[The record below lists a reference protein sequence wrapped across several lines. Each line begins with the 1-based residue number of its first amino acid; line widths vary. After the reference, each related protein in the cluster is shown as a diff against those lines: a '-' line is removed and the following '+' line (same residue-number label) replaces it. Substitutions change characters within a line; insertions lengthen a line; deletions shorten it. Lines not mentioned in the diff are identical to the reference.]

1 MATPLVDVYVKLPT
15 GRTSVLKLLPTEQV
29 KRIIE
34 QIAKE
39 EEILPGRVRVKYQ
52 GKFLDKSKTIGFL
65 GICPETILK
74 AEFVI
79 PRDIKVYAK
88 VDGGGSAPVD
98 IQNISTLEDLK
109 SVVERLEI
117 VSPKTVKSFKSSGT
131 VYRPCNT
138 PLYETSIR
146 EESVIEVTFGDK
158 TDDRTESDPAQDTD
172 PKAID
177 DNLKDAVLSSFET
190 NGKNVEVVFCFD
202 TTGSMS
208 QYLGSVR
215 TKLKETCQRLLRDIP
230 NIKIGIM
237 AHGDY
242 CDYNNYVI
250 KIQDLTTDVQQLVD
264 FASSTPSTGGGD
276 SPECYEW
283 ALHKAQQLDWSEDS
297 AKALVVIGDCE
308 PHPPSYTDQKINWHT
323 ELDVLKG
330 MGVKVYGVFCNSGEG
345 NAKKFYE
352 ELADRTGGCLLRL
365 ANFSLIT
372 EMFLGVCYKE
382 SNPEQLEAFTE
393 ELKQEGKLT
402 EETEVLMKQLENTKP
417 SEESKAEDTPSYL
430 KKYNFGWWNF
440 EQDHTKTPQ
449 YSYNSET
456 DKWTE
461 YNNPT
466 QKQTSTYTPV
476 LTPPPSSTSGD
487 KNSPISCN
495 YVSRHRKSSRK
506 GRGCNV
512 M

>member
-29 KRIIE
+29 KRINE
-34 QIAKE
+34 QIANE
-39 EEILPGRVRVKYQ
+39 EEIIPGRVRVKYQ

-65 GICPETILK
+65 GIRPETILK

-88 VDGGGSAPVD
+88 VVGGGSAPVD

-109 SVVERLEI
+109 SSVERLDL
-117 VSPKTVKSFKSSGT
+117 VSPKKVKSFKSSGT
-131 VYRPCNT
+131 FYRPCNT
-138 PLYETSIR
+138 PLYETSIK
-146 EESVIEVTFGDK
+146 EESVIEVTICDK
-158 TDDRTESDPAQDTD
+158 TDDRTEAEPAQDTD
-172 PKAID
+172 HKAID
-177 DNLKDAVLSSFET
+177 GDLKDAVLSSFET
-190 NGKNVEVVFCFD
+190 NGKNVEVVFSFD

-215 TKLKETCQRLLRDIP
+215 TKLKETCQRLVRDIP

-250 KIQDLTTDVQQLVD
+250 KIQDLTSDVQQLVD

-297 AKALVVIGDCE
+297 AKALVLIGDCE
-308 PHPPSYTDQKINWHT
+308 PHPPSYTEQKINWHT

-330 MGVKVYGVFCNSGEG
+330 MGVKVYGVFCNSSEG

-365 ANFSLIT
+365 ANFNLIT

-382 SNPEQLEAFTE
+382 SNQEQLEAFTE
-393 ELKQEGKLT
+393 ELKLEGKLT
-402 EETEVLMKQLENTKP
+402 EETKDLMKQLEDTKP
-417 SEESKAEDTPSYL
+417 SEESITEDTPSYL
-430 KKYNFGWWNF
+430 KKYNFDWWNF
-440 EQDHTKTPQ
+440 ENDHTKTPQ

-456 DKWTE
+456 DKWKE
-461 YNNPT
+461 SNIPT
-466 QKQTSTYTPV
+466 QIQKSTYSPA
-476 LTPPPSSTSGD
+476 LTPSSSSTSGE

-495 YVSRHRKSSRK
+495 YVSKHRQICRK
-506 GRGCNV
+506 RRGCNI